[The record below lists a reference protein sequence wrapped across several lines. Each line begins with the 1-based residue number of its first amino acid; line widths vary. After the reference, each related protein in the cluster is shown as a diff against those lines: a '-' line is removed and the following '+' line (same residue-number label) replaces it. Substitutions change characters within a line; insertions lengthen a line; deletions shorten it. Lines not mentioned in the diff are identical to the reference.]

1 MCFSAE
7 ASFIASSVLCVTGVV
22 AIKKAPT
29 PSHLLLAGIPLFFSL
44 QQFTEGFVWL
54 ALTNAEYAVWYN
66 LSVHAFLLF
75 ALVAWPVLVPLSLML
90 IEKNKK
96 RKKILKIFFWFGA
109 LFSVYTMYCLLF
121 RDVTAKIVFLHIR
134 YDIDYPIVLP
144 KFRGIIYFI
153 PSVIPPFISSI
164 KKMKIFGC
172 AVLLS
177 FIITNIY
184 FKENVVSVWCF
195 FAAIISIVI
204 LFAIWDK
211 NNKNHRLTY

>member
-7 ASFIASSVLCVTGVV
+7 ASFVASSALCVAGVV
-22 AIKKAPT
+22 AIKKNQT
-29 PSHLLLAGIPLFFSL
+29 PSHILLAGIPLFFSL

-54 ALTNAEYAVWYN
+54 TLTNPDYAT
-66 LSVHAFLLF
+66 LQKIPVHVFLIF
-75 ALVAWPVLVPLSLML
+75 ALVVWPVLVPLSVML
-90 IEKNKK
+90 IEKNEK
-96 RKKILKIFFWFGA
+96 RKKTLKILFCFGA
-109 LFSVYTMYCLLF
+109 IFSFYMTYCLLF
-121 RDVTAKIVFLHIR
+121 RDVTAKIMFLHIR
-134 YDIDYPIVLP
+134 YDVDYPIILP

-164 KKMKIFGC
+164 KKIKIFGG

-195 FAAIISIVI
+195 FAAIISVVI
-204 LFAIWDK
+204 ILVVWDK
-211 NNKNHRLTY
+211 NINCHVFTD